1 MDSSDCSDITMDKHI
16 YESLGEASVENQRQE
31 LYVPVEHVE
40 KMVEEA
46 VRKLLQGGKTTT
58 VEQSSSEE
66 AENNEKTMVS
76 VQDNSVP
83 EIVDIMQSP
92 SVLQPLLD
100 AQQKAKE
107 KETNDNGDQSVAEG
121 PVTRS
126 QSKARVEENE

>member
-16 YESLGEASVENQRQE
+16 YESLGEALVENRRQE

-46 VRKLLQGGKTTT
+46 VRKLLQGGQTTT

-66 AENNEKTMVS
+66 AENNERTMVL
-76 VQDNSVP
+76 VPDDSVP
-83 EIVDIMQSP
+83 EIVDPMQLP

-100 AQQKAKE
+100 AQPKF
-107 KETNDNGDQSVAEG
+107 
-121 PVTRS
+121 
-126 QSKARVEENE
+126 